1 MIPVFGT
8 VALFTDREQPVH
20 SCKCQRCNLFC
31 SWFILSGRSNSLLC
45 GCFLVVVV
53 NVLGFFLC
61 ACFCDFLS
69 VNGADESHTMDTY

>member
-8 VALFTDREQPVH
+8 VALFTGHEQPVQ